1 MSKLLL
7 WTIVFIS
14 ANMKEFYFTVE
25 RNFEKLVSLAT
36 RVLGNSIT
44 FILALVLVMYWWVTT
59 LFSSSNMHQNIGDF
73 IFGTTFLS
81 LFIIQKSF
89 NRYSA
94 LIHLKVNELISS
106 HETAN
111 NSVMD
116 TNQKTEKEIMD
127 LTKEYID
134 SEQAIKDEIDEENKD
149 DLGNKMTDANTDNQI

>member
-1 MSKLLL
+1 M
-7 WTIVFIS
+7 IVFIS
-14 ANMKEFYFTVE
+14 AKMKNFYFTME
-25 RNFEKLVSLAT
+25 RNFERLVSLAT

-89 NRYSA
+89 NKYSA
-94 LIHLKVNELISS
+94 LLNLKVNELISS

-116 TNQKTEKEIMD
+116 TNEKTEKEITE
-127 LTKEYID
+127 LAKEYI
-134 SEQAIKDEIDEENKD
+134 EKEEAFEIVNKKLIDKIEE
-149 DLGNKMTDANTDNQI
+149 ANTDNQI

>member
-1 MSKLLL
+1 M
-7 WTIVFIS
+7 IVFIS
-14 ANMKEFYFTVE
+14 IKMKEFYFTVE

-44 FILALVLVMYWWVTT
+44 FILALILVMYWWVTT

-111 NSVMD
+111 NAVMD

-127 LTKEYID
+127 LAKEYI
-134 SEQAIKDEIDEENKD
+134 ETEEKIEEAIEMVKEEKLNTEM
-149 DLGNKMTDANTDNQI
+149 NEANTDNQI